1 MQGHGGLADSF
12 LSSPLWQPLSRLSY
26 SVYIWH
32 MFTLEVNS
40 RILRTNTYF
49 SNYNFMLNCWSV
61 IGITIWMSYVLYV
74 IIEAPFGGLDSPL
87 RTQQPRAPSEQKQSS
102 VDVQQDQLND
112 GRNLDE
118 PEEPKKE
125 ATTTVSE

>member
-1 MQGHGGLADSF
+1 
-12 LSSPLWQPLSRLSY
+12 
-26 SVYIWH
+26 
-32 MFTLEVNS
+32 
-40 RILRTNTYF
+40 
-49 SNYNFMLNCWSV
+49 MLNCWSV

-74 IIEAPFGGLDSPL
+74 IIEAPFGGLDSLL

-118 PEEPKKE
+118 PEEPKKKPQRLFQN
-125 ATTTVSE
+125 S

>member
-1 MQGHGGLADSF
+1 MQGYGGLADSF

-26 SVYIWH
+26 SVYIWN

-49 SNYNFMLNCWSV
+49 SNYNFMLNFWSV
-61 IGITIWMSYVLYV
+61 IGITILMSYVFYV
-74 IIEAPFGGLDSPL
+74 IIEAPFGGLDSLL
-87 RTQQPRAPSEQKQSS
+87 RTRQPRSPSEQKQSS
-102 VDVQQDQLND
+102 VDVQQDQFNV

-118 PEEPKKE
+118 PEKPKEE